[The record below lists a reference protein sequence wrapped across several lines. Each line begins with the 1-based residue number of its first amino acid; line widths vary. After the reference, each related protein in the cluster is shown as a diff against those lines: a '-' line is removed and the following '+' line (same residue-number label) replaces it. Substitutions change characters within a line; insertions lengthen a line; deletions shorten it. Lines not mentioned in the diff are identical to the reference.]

1 MITRRRFA
9 QTAAA
14 ASLSSVAASRV
25 AHAQAWPTR
34 FVRVIVP
41 FPAGTPPDV
50 GGRLI
55 AARLSEMWG
64 QQVIVENRPGAGG
77 NVGTAAVARSPP
89 DGYTVLMAAFTH
101 AVNPFLYRSPGYDPI
116 SDFAPVTLVSVQPC
130 VMIVPNSSPAR
141 SVAEFI
147 AHAQANRGK
156 INYASAGHGTAPHLA
171 GELFKRMTGIE
182 MTHVPY
188 RTGAQQDVIAGRVDV
203 MFVVAGSGIALMRAG
218 QTRALAVTGT
228 QRLAAAPAL
237 PTVAEAGVPG
247 FDVSTWWG
255 LFVPARTEAAIIN
268 KVHADTVSV
277 LRDAEIQRRFQD
289 LGSTP
294 VGSTPQQLAE
304 SLRGEMQRW
313 QTVIREAK
321 ITIDDRE

>member
-9 QTAAA
+9 QMAAA
-14 ASLSSVAASRV
+14 ASMGSVVTGRV

-34 FVRVIVP
+34 FVRIIVP
-41 FPAGTPPDV
+41 FPAGAPPDV

-77 NVGTAAVARSPP
+77 NVGTAAVARSAP

-116 SDFAPVTLVSVQPC
+116 ADFAPVTLVSVQPC
-130 VMIVPNSSPAR
+130 IMIVPNSSPAH

-147 AHAQANRGK
+147 AHARANRSR

-171 GELFKRMTGIE
+171 GELFKRITGIE

-218 QTRALAVTGT
+218 QVRALAVTGT
-228 QRLAAAPAL
+228 QRLAAAPEL
-237 PTVAEAGVPG
+237 PTVAEVGVPG
-247 FDVSTWWG
+247 FEVSTWWG
-255 LFVPARTEAAIIN
+255 LFVPAKTESGIVTKI
-268 KVHADTVSV
+268 HADTIAV
-277 LRDAEIQRRFQD
+277 LRETDIQGRYQD
-289 LGSTP
+289 LGSMP
-294 VGSTPQQLAE
+294 IGSTAEELAQF
-304 SLRGEMQRW
+304 LRAEMEKWR
-313 QTVIREAK
+313 TVIQEVQ
-321 ITIDDRE
+321 ITIDNRE